1 MRCLMTIVIIAV
13 CVWWLQAVK
22 KSKLTHIY
30 QEANKYN
37 YVSMIQPSSSFI
49 TAAQLDVTEAVGCVI
64 SHSFGTLNPLSDI
77 TLAIWWEIQSN
88 VPDGTISVSA
98 RQCHTGNGLH
108 WCSNCSD
115 HSLMMKDRVKSVS
128 LYTVT
133 F

>member
-1 MRCLMTIVIIAV
+1 MTIVIISV

-64 SHSFGTLNPLSDI
+64 SHSFWYFEPTLRHNTCHLVG
-77 TLAIWWEIQSN
+77 N
-88 VPDGTISVSA
+88 SVQRA
-98 RQCHTGNGLH
+98 
-108 WCSNCSD
+108 
-115 HSLMMKDRVKSVS
+115 
-128 LYTVT
+128 
-133 F
+133 